1 MAASADPSVTVEE
14 IDQWFFGEYLPK
26 WVAIGGSGQADP
38 SCILEFWGVPMHAAS
53 VHLTNWL
60 RTPDAVLALLAA
72 TQVPLKALG
81 YTHTNVIDQGIIV
94 YNDNAASVDV
104 IWSRCRADDAE
115 IQRLA
120 AHFEVRRTDD
130 GWRVIGLAS
139 TLTAESSLDRVWRH
153 SRGQLV
159 AQADPDARPDAD

>member
-1 MAASADPSVTVEE
+1 MTASPDPSLTVEE

-26 WVAIGGSGQADP
+26 WVSIGRSEQADP
-38 SCILEFWGVPMHAAS
+38 SGILEFWGVPMHAAS

-60 RTPDAVLALLAA
+60 RTPEAVLGLLAA
-72 TQVPLKALG
+72 NQVLLKALG
-81 YTHTNVIDQGIIV
+81 YTHTNVIDPRIIV

-120 AHFEVRRTDD
+120 THFEVRRTDD

-139 TLTAESSLDRVWRH
+139 KLTAESSLDRAWLD
-153 SRGQLV
+153 SRAQLV
-159 AQADPDARPDAD
+159 AQAERDAGPDGD